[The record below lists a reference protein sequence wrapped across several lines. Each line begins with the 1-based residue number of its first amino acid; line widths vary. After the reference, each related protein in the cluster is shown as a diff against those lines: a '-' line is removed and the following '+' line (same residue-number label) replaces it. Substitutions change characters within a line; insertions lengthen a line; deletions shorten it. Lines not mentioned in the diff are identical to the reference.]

1 MFFKCRRDTLY
12 WLTVA
17 FVFLAPANARAQA
30 IKVMISGGFS
40 AAYKVLA
47 PQFEE
52 TAGVHL
58 ETVSG
63 PSMGTTPGAIP
74 VRLEHGEPADV
85 VIMVRAALDELLKKG
100 EVADGSQVDLA
111 RSRIGMAVRAGTPT
125 PDISSVEA
133 FRRTLL
139 QARSVAYSD
148 SASGVYIASTLFKR
162 LGIEKEMAA
171 KSHQIPAEP
180 VGLVVA
186 RGEAEIGFQQM
197 SELLPISGITVV
209 GPIPEEVQEITVFS
223 AGIVTSSKA
232 QEAAR
237 NLIRYLASP
246 DRCPAIKQT
255 ALDPVACGS
264 DPLAQMHMPYGQS
277 ITLENAKQ
285 AAASTLAE
293 AAKNNWTIATA
304 VVGVGGE
311 LVYFEKMDGTE
322 TAGVQLAID
331 KARSAVLYRRPTKV
345 FEDALV
351 GSGDGLRVL
360 GLRGAVPLDGG
371 MPLIIDGKIV
381 GGIGASGGTN
391 VQDGQ
396 CARAGAAALKQ
407 VLTTD

>member
-1 MFFKCRRDTLY
+1 MFSKCRRDTLY
-12 WLTVA
+12 WLAVA
-17 FVFLAPANARAQA
+17 FVFLVPANACAQT
-30 IKVMISGGFS
+30 IKVMSSGGFA
-40 AAYKVLA
+40 AAYKQLA
-47 PQFEE
+47 PQFEKA
-52 TAGVHL
+52 TGGHM
-58 ETVSG
+58 ETVWG
-63 PSMGTTPGAIP
+63 PSMGTTTDAIP
-74 VRLEHGEPADV
+74 VRLTRGESADV
-85 VIMVRAALDELLKKG
+85 VIMARSALDELTKKG
-100 EVADGSQVDLA
+100 EVVEGSQVDLA
-111 RSRIGMAVRAGTPT
+111 RSRIGMAVRAGAAI
-125 PDISSVEA
+125 PDISSVA
-133 FRRTLL
+133 TLRRALL
-139 QARSVAYSD
+139 DARSVAYSD
-148 SASGVYIASTLFKR
+148 SASGVYISTTLFKR
-162 LGIEKEMAA
+162 LGIEQAMAIKA
-171 KSHQIPAEP
+171 RQIPAEP

-209 GPIPEEVQEITVFS
+209 GPIPDEVQEITVFS
-223 AGIVTSSKA
+223 AGIVASGKA
-232 QEAAR
+232 HEAGRA
-237 NLIRYLASP
+237 LIRYLASP
-246 DRCPAIKQT
+246 ASCVAIKQT
-255 ALDPVACGS
+255 GLDPVACAP

-277 ITLENAKQ
+277 ITRENAKL

-304 VVGVGGE
+304 VVDVGGE

-381 GGIGASGGTN
+381 GGIGASGATN

-396 CARAGAAALKQ
+396 CARAGAAALK
-407 VLTTD
+407 

>member
-1 MFFKCRRDTLY
+1 MLFKCRRDTLY

-17 FVFLAPANARAQA
+17 FVFLAPANARAQT

-85 VIMVRAALDELLKKG
+85 VIMVRAALDELVKKG
-100 EVADGSQVDLA
+100 AVADGSQVDLA
-111 RSRIGMAVRAGTPT
+111 RSRIGMAVRAGAPT
-125 PDISSVEA
+125 PDLSSVEA

-180 VGLVVA
+180 VGQVVA

-197 SELLPISGITVV
+197 SELLPISGIAIV
-209 GPIPEEVQEITVFS
+209 GPIPEELQEITVFS

-264 DPLAQMHMPYGQS
+264 DPLAQMHNPYGQS
-277 ITLENAKQ
+277 ITLENAEKV
-285 AAASTLAE
+285 AASAFAE
-293 AAKNNWTIATA
+293 ARKDNWTMTMA
-304 VVGVGGE
+304 VIGVDGE
-311 LVYFEKMDGTE
+311 LVFFERMDGAE
-322 TAGVQLAID
+322 IASVQLAID
-331 KARSAVLYRRPTKV
+331 KARSSVLYRRPTKV
-345 FEDALV
+345 FQDALA
-351 GSGDGLRVL
+351 GGPDGLRVL

-371 MPLIIDGKIV
+371 MPLVLDGRIV
-381 GGIGASGGTN
+381 GGIGLSGGTN

-396 CARAGAAALKQ
+396 CARAGAAALK
-407 VLTTD
+407 